1 MKIVEARNCEVCY
14 HRKHPVIKDL
24 SFDLEKGDF
33 LSILGVNG
41 VGKTTLIKTLIGFL
55 ELKTGSITLNGEPI
69 KQGKKMSR
77 TISYVP
83 QKKKVPYGYLV
94 IDMVCLGRAH
104 ENKWFR
110 IGKKDREVAY
120 NVLKNLDI
128 EHLAE
133 KKCNELSGGQLGMVY
148 IARALAREP
157 KLLILDE
164 PEANLDFRNQVK
176 LIKILRKVNTE
187 FETTCILNTHSLESA
202 QYLSNKTLLLGKNGY
217 KFGRKNEM
225 LTEKNIYDYFNV
237 KTKIVESQVDS
248 VRYKSFVLLPGC

>member
-1 MKIVEARNCEVCY
+1 MKIVEAINCEVCY
-14 HRKHPVIKDL
+14 HKQHPVIRNL
-24 SFDLEKGDF
+24 TFDLEEGDF
-33 LSILGVNG
+33 LSILGING

-55 ELKTGSITLNGEPI
+55 ELKKGSIVLNGELI
-69 KQGKKMSR
+69 KQGEKMSN

-83 QKKKVPYGYLV
+83 QKKRTPYGYLV

-104 ENKWFR
+104 ENKWFK
-110 IGKKDREVAY
+110 IGKKDKEVAH
-120 NVLKNLDI
+120 NVLKKLNI

-164 PEANLDFRNQVK
+164 PEANLDFRNQVN
-176 LIKILRKVNTE
+176 LIKILRKVNIE
-187 FETTCILNTHSLESA
+187 FGTTCILNTHSLESA
-202 QYLSNKTLLLGKNGY
+202 QYLSNKILLLGKDGF

-225 LTEKNIYDYFNV
+225 LTEKNIYDFFKV
-237 KTKIVESQVDS
+237 KTKTIESQIDS
-248 VRYKSFVLLPGC
+248 VTYKSFVILPVG